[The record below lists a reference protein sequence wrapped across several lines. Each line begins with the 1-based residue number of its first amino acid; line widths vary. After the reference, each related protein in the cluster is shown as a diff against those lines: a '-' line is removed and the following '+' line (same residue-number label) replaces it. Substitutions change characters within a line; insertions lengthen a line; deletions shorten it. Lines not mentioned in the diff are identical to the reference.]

1 MLAGPVLLI
10 AAPILERGHD
20 TRPNP
25 RILTASGR
33 PHPAMLAPQF
43 GQNCASA
50 FTARPQFRQK
60 TSSAPRACGD
70 APDGDDAGNETGG
83 A

>member
-1 MLAGPVLLI
+1 
-10 AAPILERGHD
+10 
-20 TRPNP
+20 
-25 RILTASGR
+25 
-33 PHPAMLAPQF
+33 MLAPQF

-70 APDGDDAGNETGG
+70 GPGGDDTGNETGG